1 MQHQTKSAIADVL
14 PPSRPSQT
22 GPPNATFVPKTA
34 TSAAKTRNL
43 AIDTLRLIAVL
54 GVVCLHA
61 QPFTSERLVGHA
73 HAWLLFGRA
82 ISYAARFA
90 VPFFFCASGY
100 FWGRKLRSGAN
111 IHAVSLAMVRRL
123 AVIYLVWSAFYL
135 FEEPLR
141 SAVHD
146 RFAGAPGTAVSIQWS
161 QLWGPLLLRGGPS
174 MHLWFLPAL
183 ICVVLLAWFFM
194 ALRKTRLLVGV
205 SIGLYVLAVLAR
217 AYSETPIGIRLSIA
231 GHHIDTR
238 GGPFFGSIF
247 FVTGYLLSGYS
258 ARRHWVRWGLLLFA
272 AGLLLQPTEIWLIH
286 ALLHAPPLGVNQQD
300 FVFGTYAM
308 GLGAIM
314 TALAE
319 PGWLSSLT
327 LARWGR
333 LVLGIYC
340 VHLYFVDRLWQHI
353 RHFNSPLAELLF
365 PIVVLLLSVAAA
377 VLLSKTRLT
386 RSFVQ

>member
-1 MQHQTKSAIADVL
+1 MQDPRNSAIADVL
-14 PPSRPSQT
+14 PPSGLPQT
-22 GPPNATFVPKTA
+22 GLPRA
-34 TSAAKTRNL
+34 TSNPRARNL
-43 AIDTLRLIAVL
+43 AVDTLRLIAVF

-61 QPFTSERLVGHA
+61 QPFISDRLVGHA
-73 HAWLLFGRA
+73 HAWLLLGRA

-100 FWGRKLRSGAN
+100 FWGRKIRGGAN

-135 FEEPLR
+135 FEAPLR
-141 SAVHD
+141 SAVHAH
-146 RFAGAPGTAVSIQWS
+146 FARPPGMAVSIQWS
-161 QLWGPLLLRGGPS
+161 ILWNPLLLRGGPS

-183 ICVVLLAWFFM
+183 VCTVLLAWPFVAF
-194 ALRKTRLLVGV
+194 RKPRLLVGV
-205 SIGLYVLAVLAR
+205 SIVLYVLAVLAR
-217 AYSETPIGIRLSIA
+217 AYSETPIGICLSIA

-247 FVTGYLLSGYS
+247 FVTGYLLSRYS
-258 ARRHWVRWGLLLFA
+258 ARRHWARWGLMLFA
-272 AGLLLQPTEIWLIH
+272 AGLLLQVTEIWLIH

-308 GLGAIM
+308 GLGATIL
-314 TALAE
+314 ALAE
-319 PGWLSSLT
+319 PGWLSSVT

-340 VHLYFVDRLWQHI
+340 VHLYFVDRLWQHV

-365 PIVVLLLSVAAA
+365 PIVVLLLSVATA